1 MAKPLTCAQAAK
13 YLGVSR
19 RWLEILR
26 KTGGG
31 PEFIKLGRLV
41 FYEPAD
47 LDRFKER
54 NKHSSLA
61 SIKEAEQRQG
71 D

>member
-61 SIKEAEQRQG
+61 SIRKHQAP
-71 D
+71 